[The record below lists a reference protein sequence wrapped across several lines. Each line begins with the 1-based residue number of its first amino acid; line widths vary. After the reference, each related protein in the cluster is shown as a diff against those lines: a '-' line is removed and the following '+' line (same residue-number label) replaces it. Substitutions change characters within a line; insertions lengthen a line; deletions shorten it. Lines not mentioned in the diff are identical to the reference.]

1 MTISWAT
8 AAHAEAKGWRVE
20 APISWERLVEALSS
34 HDVRAEKD
42 GMLWA
47 PVSVVSSG
55 SRTKESVKAVHAL
68 VLDFDQGTPIEL
80 VKPRLQGL
88 SWVGHS
94 SHRHSPSKA
103 KYRIIIQL
111 SSPVAAGEWPNVWEL
126 LHKRFGPE
134 SDIACKNVNRI
145 YYMPSCP
152 EESAWDSWAEHEDGA
167 PIDVAPLLE
176 AVRMPK
182 APIVPV
188 AAPRSRPVGKGDYTT
203 LDVVAWAGANGV
215 KVQTED
221 GGEGK
226 RFLDCPWK
234 AEHTDGHQGAR
245 DTYLLQKPGEHPIFY
260 CAHSHCKG
268 RGFLAL
274 REIWRNADSYCQ
286 KEYVGTRT
294 YLEPPPDRRSFVDLD
309 SETLPPDLDS
319 EDDAAADHAGVAD
332 ATDTEIAAAV
342 DDVTR
347 PPGLCWDPCT
357 RDGDPKCGVSNAA
370 IFLRHLFHGKDLR
383 FNEFTRFL
391 EVDGEP
397 VREQMVAQILERI
410 ERVSGQTKWSRGHID
425 MAVMLIS
432 ADVPKYHPVRAY
444 LQTLPAWD
452 MVERIPNLLDGY
464 LQGEPKEIYR
474 RYLECFFISAVARVM
489 TPGCKADTALILQG
503 AQGVRKSSF
512 FRCLMPQESWFSDDM
527 GSLETKDAQM
537 AIGRS
542 WIVEWAE
549 LESLRRSNVNSVK
562 AFLSRQVDQFRPPY
576 GREIIDVPRS
586 AIIVGSTNEA
596 QFLTDST
603 GSRRYMVIPV
613 VAIDTDAVVA
623 MRDQLWAEAYA
634 KWLAKVP
641 WYLTQEERVEQ
652 EAQNAEM
659 TSDDPWLSAIS
670 AWLPTAGLFSS
681 SGFAVTMAKILGS
694 CLEIPKERQTR
705 SAQMRVSSIL
715 AELGWLRKSRYYES
729 QKQWVYVAP
738 EGWGR

>member
-20 APISWERLVEALSS
+20 APISWERLVEMLST
-34 HDVRAEKD
+34 HDIRAAKD

-47 PVSVVSSG
+47 PVSVA
-55 SRTKESVKAVHAL
+55 SRGARVNGSVKAVHAL

-80 VKPRLQGL
+80 VRPRLDGL
-88 SWVGHS
+88 AWVGHS
-94 SHRHSPSKA
+94 SHRHSPHKP
-103 KYRIIIQL
+103 KYRVVVQL
-111 SSPVAAGEWPNVWEL
+111 SQPVDAAEWPEVWKV
-126 LHKRFGPE
+126 LHGRLGPE
-134 SDIACKNVNRI
+134 SDIACKNANRI
-145 YYMPSCP
+145 YYLPSCP
-152 EESAWDSWAEHEDGA
+152 EESCFDAWTERSDGA
-167 PIDVAPLLE
+167 PIDVGPILEQIRAP
-176 AVRMPK
+176 K
-182 APIVPV
+182 PV
-188 AAPRSRPVGKGDYTT
+188 VAHVTTPRERPAGKGDYTT

-215 KVQTED
+215 KVVSEQ

-226 RFLDCPWK
+226 HFLDCPWK

-245 DTYLLQKPGEHPIFY
+245 DTYLLPKPGEHPIFY

-274 REIWRNADSYCQ
+274 RQIWQNVDAYCGR
-286 KEYVGTRT
+286 EFVGTYTHR
-294 YLEPPPDRRSFVDLD
+294 EPPPERRPMQDEDLP
-309 SETLPPDLDS
+309 EPPPS
-319 EDDAAADHAGVAD
+319 PGVAD
-332 ATDTEIAAAV
+332 ATDQEITDAV
-342 DDVTR
+342 DQATR
-347 PPGLCWDPCT
+347 PGIDWNPCT

-370 IFLRHLFHGKDLR
+370 IFLLHLFFGKTLR

-397 VREQMVAQILERI
+397 VREPMVAQILERI
-410 ERVSGQTKWSRGHID
+410 EQVSGQTKWSRSHID
-425 MAVMLIS
+425 MAVMLIA
-432 ADVPKYHPVRAY
+432 ADVPRYHPVRSY
-444 LQTLPAWD
+444 LQSLPVWD
-452 MVERIPNLLDGY
+452 MVERIPFVLDGC
-464 LQGEPKEIYR
+464 LQEAPKEIYR

-489 TPGCKADTALILQG
+489 DPGCKADTALILQG

-613 VAIDTDAVVA
+613 SQIDTDAVEA

-634 KWLAKVP
+634 KWLAKIP
-641 WYLTQEERVEQ
+641 WYLTPEERIEQ

-659 TSDDPWLSAIS
+659 TSDDPWLSAIA
-670 AWLPTAGLFSS
+670 AWLPSGGIFSS
-681 SGFAVTMAKILGS
+681 SGFVVTMSKLLGS

-715 AELGWLRKSRYYES
+715 AELGWVRKQRFHED

-738 EGWGR
+738 EGWGK

>member
-1 MTISWAT
+1 MAI
-8 AAHAEAKGWRVE
+8 
-20 APISWERLVEALSS
+20 PLS
-34 HDVRAEKD
+34 
-42 GMLWA
+42 
-47 PVSVVSSG
+47 
-55 SRTKESVKAVHAL
+55 T
-68 VLDFDQGTPIEL
+68 
-80 VKPRLQGL
+80 
-88 SWVGHS
+88 
-94 SHRHSPSKA
+94 
-103 KYRIIIQL
+103 
-111 SSPVAAGEWPNVWEL
+111 PVAAGEWPEVWRIL
-126 LHKRFGPE
+126 YDRLGPE
-134 SDIACKNVNRI
+134 SDPACKNVNRI
-145 YYMPSCP
+145 YYLPSCP
-152 EESAWDSWAEHEDGA
+152 EDSAFDSWAEHEDGA
-167 PIDVAPLLE
+167 PIEVGPLLE
-176 AVRMPK
+176 VVRAPK
-182 APIVPV
+182 APVAPV
-188 AAPRSRPVGKGDYTT
+188 APMRNRPVGKGDYST

-215 KVQTED
+215 KVQTEE

-226 RFLDCPWK
+226 HFLDCPWRS
-234 AEHTDGHQGAR
+234 EHTDGHQGPR
-245 DTYLLQKPGEHPIFY
+245 DTYLLTKPGEHPIFY
-260 CAHSHCKG
+260 CAHSHCRG

-274 REIWRNADSYCQ
+274 REIWKNADSYCQ
-286 KEYVGTRT
+286 REYVGTRT
-294 YLEPPPDRRSFVDLD
+294 YLEPPPARRGFMDLD
-309 SETLPPDLDS
+309 LEAPPDEAPS
-319 EDDAAADHAGVAD
+319 AGLAD
-332 ATDTEIAAAV
+332 ATETEISAAV
-342 DDVTR
+342 EDATR
-347 PPGLCWDPCT
+347 PGIDWNLCT

-370 IFLRHLFHGKDLR
+370 IFLRHLFHGKNLR

-410 ERVSGQTKWSRGHID
+410 ERVSGQTKWSRAHID
-425 MAVMLIS
+425 MAVMLVA
-432 ADVPKYHPVRAY
+432 ADVPRYHPVRAY
-444 LQTLPAWD
+444 LQALPHWD

-489 TPGCKADTALILQG
+489 QPGCKADTALILQG

-613 VAIDTDAVVA
+613 VQIDTDAVVA

-659 TSDDPWLSAIS
+659 TSDDPWLAAITN
-670 AWLPTAGLFSS
+670 WLPSGGLFSS
-681 SGFAVTMAKILGS
+681 TGFMVTMSKILGS

-715 AELGWLRKSRYYES
+715 AELGWTRKQRYHED

-738 EGWGR
+738 EGWGQ